1 MFFKQEKKPGLNLTQ
16 LLLAVLI
23 GMIAWLIIPGLSDVY
38 GTTPP
43 SVNTNPATNITSTS
57 ATLNGLV
64 TDLGPYCHMDT
75 GFDWGR
81 VNGGPYPNQATGPSL
96 NSLGNFSAN
105 INGLNPLTTYYFIAR
120 GTAWGM
126 GPCVLSNFIAY
137 ASFPV
142 TGQQLSFTTLALAK
156 ERRSHEDVSP
166 TMSPPSPANIYVK
179 NVNVSSPQV
188 STNQEVTVYVN
199 VKNAGEV
206 DGGFTAVLKI
216 NGQVEQTKAIA
227 LSGMA
232 ATPVQFTIY
241 KNMPGTYEVDVNGQ
255 KTYFTVIGSGNSEQ
269 PDIRTIVIIL
279 LALVAISLA
288 IIIIKRYA
296 IPKSN

>member
-1 MFFKQEKKPGLNLTQ
+1 MFFKQGKKPRLSLP
-16 LLLAVLI
+16 LLLIAVLI
-23 GMIAWLIIPGLSDVY
+23 GVIAWLIIPGLSDVY

-64 TDLGPYCHMDT
+64 TDLGSYCHMDT
-75 GFDWGR
+75 WFDWGT

-96 NSLGNFSAN
+96 NSLTIFSAN
-105 INGLNPLTTYYFIAR
+105 VNGLNPLTTYYFIAR
-120 GTAWGM
+120 GTAWGS
-126 GPCVLSNFIAY
+126 GPCVLNNFIAY
-137 ASFPV
+137 ASFPIM
-142 TGQQLSFTTLALAK
+142 GQQLSFTTPAK

-188 STNQEVTVYVN
+188 STNQEVTVYAN

-216 NGQVEQTKAIA
+216 NGQVEQTKSIA

-232 ATPVQFTIY
+232 AKPVQFTIY
-241 KNMPGTYEVDVNGQ
+241 KNTPGTYEVDVNGQ
-255 KTYFTVIGSGNSEQ
+255 KTYFTIMGPGNSEP

-279 LALVAISLA
+279 LALVAITLA
-288 IIIIKRYA
+288 IVIIKRYA
-296 IPKSN
+296 IPNSD